1 MPCCSSLP
9 STGFSPQAAI
19 RQKPTNTEV
28 VWGSKLRELGNMDCW
43 AKPNL
48 LKRLDVWR
56 WRGFQGWESVWI
68 FKKKCSYVECWKGAG
83 FMVKHFLYNSI
94 QVMSTERGTECVW
107 DVAFVPKSCFIL
119 SFHPHTSFS
128 AAPLKI
134 IWDAVIV
141 NVVMMSVGM
150 WWACKD
156 VSEHAIKVVLW

>member
-19 RQKPTNTEV
+19 RRKPTNTEV
-28 VWGSKLRELGNMDCW
+28 VWGSKLSELGNMDCW

-48 LKRLDVWR
+48 LKRLDVGDGEDCKAE
-56 WRGFQGWESVWI
+56 RGCEFLKKVPILSVEKEPWVHGEVFWI
-68 FKKKCSYVECWKGAG
+68 QFC
-83 FMVKHFLYNSI
+83 N
-94 QVMSTERGTECVW
+94 MSTERGAECAW
-107 DVAFVPKSCFIL
+107 DVAFVPKPCFIL

-128 AAPLKI
+128 AALKI

-141 NVVMMSVGM
+141 NVAMMSVGM
-150 WWACKD
+150 RWACKD